1 MKLAVKLLLA
11 GLVMTSLVSCVSN
24 KKYNALME
32 EKEALSKS
40 LAESQEAIT
49 VLEEEKTQLM
59 EETSNLTAQV
69 SQIQADLEA
78 TMAEVN
84 EVKAM
89 IEEKEAQLKMV
100 ETTLTEAF
108 AVYQKAGLTVTEKDG
123 RLYISMPDQVL
134 FRSGSARLDRQDK
147 DILETLGNVMKSNPS
162 MRLYV
167 EGHTDDQKMIEGAA
181 YSDNWQL
188 SVARSVAVV
197 RYLTGM
203 GVDPSQVVA
212 AGRGEFD
219 PTGDN
224 ENAEGREMN
233 RRTEFVIDPEV
244 ADLYDMLKG

>member
-1 MKLAVKLLLA
+1 MKLAVKLLFA

-24 KKYNALME
+24 KKYNELMA
-32 EKEALSKS
+32 EKEALSMS
-40 LAESQEAIT
+40 LAESQEQVA

-59 EETSNLTAQV
+59 EETANLTAEV
-69 SQIQADLEA
+69 TQIKADLDA
-78 TMAEVN
+78 TMQEVEN
-84 EVKAM
+84 VKAM
-89 IEEKEAQLKMV
+89 IAEKEAQLAMV

-108 AVYQKAGLTVTEKDG
+108 AVYQKAGLTVEEKDG
-123 RLYISMPDQVL
+123 RLYISMPEKVL
-134 FRSGSARLDRQDK
+134 FRSGSARLDSQDK
-147 DILETLGNVMKSNPS
+147 DILETLGNVMKANPS

-167 EGHTDDQKMIEGAA
+167 EGHTDDQSMIEGAA
-181 YSDNWQL
+181 YRDNWDL

-219 PTGDN
+219 PTSDN